1 MVGVLT
7 CTNGFT
13 SSIDGEYPGG
23 MESTTREAFCALARA
38 LQAEAVRLRLLP
50 PVFRDQPH
58 VPGENR
64 TLRRTRAEQV
74 VVAVNR
80 WRPEIDVASD
90 MIAGVLAANRLT
102 GDEAELVRAQLWQAA
117 GIAVDA

>member
-1 MVGVLT
+1 
-7 CTNGFT
+7 
-13 SSIDGEYPGG
+13 
-23 MESTTREAFCALARA
+23 MESTTRDAFCALARA
-38 LQAEAVRLRLLP
+38 LQAEAVRLHLTP
-50 PVFRDQPH
+50 PVFRDSPH

-64 TLRRTRAEQV
+64 TLRRTRAEQI

-102 GDEAELVRAQLWQAA
+102 GDEAEAFKAALWMAA
-117 GIAVDA
+117 GLSVDA